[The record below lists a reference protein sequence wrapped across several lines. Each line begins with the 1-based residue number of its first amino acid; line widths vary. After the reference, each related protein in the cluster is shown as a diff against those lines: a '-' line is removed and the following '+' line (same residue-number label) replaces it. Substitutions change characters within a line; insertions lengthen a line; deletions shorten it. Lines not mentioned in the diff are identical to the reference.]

1 MLDVFSNTFLVPT
14 DRADT
19 VPSRP
24 KASAKQSASCPQDVT
39 VDSDRTFPFQKPN
52 CVRNTVFWGNVQQ
65 HMNVVRHGLPFQKL
79 DTTLLTQLS
88 KYLPNTLANLP
99 IKDFSA
105 ILRDDHNMIL
115 AFPLHACLT
124 LPILHMRSSLPFGG
138 LLREDAFI
146 ISTTDM
152 AKPRKFSPGTTG
164 GLIGLI
170 RAGSWTGLLQFS
182 AGLARNQAFAQAP
195 LDVPLPSKSVRLRQA
210 GDRIFH
216 TNIALW
222 LIN

>member
-24 KASAKQSASCPQDVT
+24 EASAKQSASCLQDVT

-52 CVRNTVFWGNVQQ
+52 CVRNTVLRGNAQQ

-105 ILRDDHNMIL
+105 ILRDDHHLVL

-138 LLREDAFI
+138 LPREDRLSFHPRI
-146 ISTTDM
+146 WQSLVNSHRHSRWFNWFNYTSPLLD
-152 AKPRKFSPGTTG
+152 KPQPPKLF
-164 GLIGLI
+164 
-170 RAGSWTGLLQFS
+170 
-182 AGLARNQAFAQAP
+182 
-195 LDVPLPSKSVRLRQA
+195 PSSNYFQEI
-210 GDRIFH
+210 D
-216 TNIALW
+216 T
-222 LIN
+222 